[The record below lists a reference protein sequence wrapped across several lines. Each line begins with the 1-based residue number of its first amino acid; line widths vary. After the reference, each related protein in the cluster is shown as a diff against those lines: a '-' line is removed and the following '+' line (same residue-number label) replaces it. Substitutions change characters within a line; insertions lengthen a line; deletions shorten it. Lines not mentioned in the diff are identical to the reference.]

1 MSRLTAALT
10 LCVCTCAAT
19 AGLAAQDEA
28 VGGSWAAPPFWT
40 PPPSGPAPAARTA
53 LNSGPSA
60 LPFFAVPP
68 CRLADTRGNGFSGAF
83 GPPLVGSSTV
93 RDFPVTGSCGIPAS
107 AQAVS
112 FNFTVVNALGAGF
125 LLAFPSGSPVPP
137 VSTLNFTSGETVG
150 NAAIV
155 ELGAGGAISA
165 AAGVS
170 GFDLVVDVNG
180 YYAPAGIVTSVNG
193 LQGAV
198 AISPGADVTVGGA
211 GQTITVSANSSTAA
225 DPGTIVKRDGSGNVT
240 ANVFAGNLA
249 GNAASAT
256 TATNAVNATT
266 ATTSVTAGSAAVLTG
281 PIAGDVTGTQAATS
295 VVGLRGV
302 PISPAPPPAF
312 GQVLTFDGAAWAPA
326 TPFIARWAHVFLT
339 TSILVPPGAN
349 VPLPTIGSAA
359 GVVCNAVFATCT
371 VLTSGTYSVDFDA
384 VSSGPSLDMEISVNG
399 IGAPGTHYAGASVA
413 GRAVLALL
421 AGDGVALRNA
431 GFSVASLSSTN
442 SSVAASMRL
451 VRIQ

>member
-1 MSRLTAALT
+1 MSRRTAALT
-10 LCVCTCAAT
+10 LCVCTFAAT
-19 AGLAAQDEA
+19 AGMAAQDEA
-28 VGGSWAAPPFWT
+28 IGGRWAAPPFWT
-40 PPPSGPAPAARTA
+40 PPPSGPASAARTA
-53 LNSGPSA
+53 LGPGPSA
-60 LPFFAVPP
+60 LPFFAVSP
-68 CRLADTRGNGFSGAF
+68 CRLADTRGNGFVGAF

-93 RDFPVTGSCGIPAS
+93 RDLPVTGSCGIPAS

-125 LLAFPSGSPVPP
+125 LLAFPSGSPVPR

-155 ELGAGGAISA
+155 GLGAGGAISA

-198 AISPGADVTVGGA
+198 AISPGADVTIGGV
-211 GQTITVSANSSTAA
+211 GQTITVSASSSTAA
-225 DPGTIVKRDGSGNVT
+225 DPGTIVKRDGSGNVA
-240 ANVFAGNLA
+240 ANVFTGNLA

-281 PIAGDVTGTQAATS
+281 PLAGDVAGTQAATS

-302 PISPAPPPAF
+302 PISPAPPASD
-312 GQVLTFDGAAWAPA
+312 QVLTFDGAAWAPA

-349 VPLPTIGSAA
+349 VPLPTLGSAA
-359 GVVCNAVFATCT
+359 GIVCNPVFATC
-371 VLTSGTYSVDFDA
+371 VVVTSGTYSVDFDA
-384 VSSGPSLDMEISVNG
+384 VSSGPPIDVDVSVDG
-399 IGAPGTHYAGASVA
+399 LGAPGTHYAGASVA
-413 GRAVLALL
+413 GRAILTLFV
-421 AGDGVALRNA
+421 GDSVALRNA